1 MDQSLLNLSCTGFL
15 DVLGSKSPVPG
26 GGGVSALVGALA
38 ASLGHMVCE
47 YTVGKKR
54 YAEYE
59 DEVRAVMASLSRLTH
74 ELQAL
79 VDEDARAYSLVSA
92 AYALQKDD
100 PARAGAIEHALQEAA
115 VPPLRTMAACSR
127 VLDALEVL
135 SLKGSVLL
143 QADVYCGCELAM
155 SALRCARINVL
166 VNTSSMTAGMRASD
180 LEEQSAELVERAE
193 TVSERV
199 LTRALVIIK
208 KEA

>member
-1 MDQSLLNLSCTGFL
+1 MGQSLLNLSCTGFL
-15 DVLGSKSPVPG
+15 DALGSKSPVPG

-47 YTVGKKR
+47 YTIGKKR
-54 YAEYE
+54 YAEHE
-59 DEVRAVMASLSRLTH
+59 DDVRTAMASLSRLVH
-74 ELQAL
+74 ELQVL

-92 AYALQKDD
+92 AYALRKDD
-100 PARAGAIEHALQEAA
+100 PARVGAIEHALQEAA
-115 VPPLRTMAACSR
+115 IPPLRTMVACSR

-155 SALRCARINVL
+155 SALRCARVNVL
-166 VNTSSMTAGMRASD
+166 VNTSSMSVGSRASE
-180 LEEQSAELVERAE
+180 LEEQSAELVKRAE
-193 TVSERV
+193 SVSERV
-199 LTRALVIIK
+199 LARVLKIIK

>member
-1 MDQSLLNLSCTGFL
+1 MDRSLLNLSCTGFL
-15 DVLGSKSPVPG
+15 DALGSKSPVPG

-47 YTVGKKR
+47 YTIGKKR
-54 YAEYE
+54 YAEHE
-59 DEVRAVMASLSRLTH
+59 DDVRAAMASLSR
-74 ELQAL
+74 L

-92 AYALQKDD
+92 AYALHKND
-100 PARAGAIEHALQEAA
+100 PARVGAIEHSLQEAA
-115 VPPLRTMAACSR
+115 VPPLRTMVACSR

-135 SLKGSVLL
+135 SLRGSVLL

-155 SALRCARINVL
+155 SALRCARVNVL
-166 VNTSSMTAGMRASD
+166 VNTSSMSVGSRASE

-193 TVSERV
+193 SVSERV
-199 LTRALVIIK
+199 LARVLRILK

>member
-15 DVLGSKSPVPG
+15 DALGSKSPVPG

-38 ASLGHMVCE
+38 ASFGHMVCE
-47 YTVGKKR
+47 YTIGKKR
-54 YAEYE
+54 YSEHE
-59 DEVRAVMASLSRLTH
+59 VDVRAAMASLSRLTH

-92 AYALQKDD
+92 AYAMRKDD
-100 PARAGAIEHALQEAA
+100 PARAGAIEHALKEAA
-115 VPPLRTMAACSR
+115 VPPLRTMVACSR

-155 SALRCARINVL
+155 SALRCARVNVL

-199 LTRALVIIK
+199 LARVLKIIK

>member
-1 MDQSLLNLSCTGFL
+1 MDRSLLDLSGTEFL
-15 DVLGSKSPVPG
+15 DALGSKSPVPG

-54 YAEYE
+54 YAKHE
-59 DEVRAVMASLSRLTH
+59 DDVKAAMASLSRLDH
-74 ELQAL
+74 ELQVL

-92 AYALQKDD
+92 AYALRKDD
-100 PARAGAIEHALQEAA
+100 PARADSVERAIQQAA
-115 VPPLRTMAACSR
+115 IPPLRTMVACSR

-155 SALRCARINVL
+155 SALRCARVNVL
-166 VNTSSMTAGMRASD
+166 VNTSSMTVGLRAAE
-180 LEEQSAELVERAE
+180 LEKQSAELAVRAE
-193 TVSERV
+193 AVSERV
-199 LTRALVIIK
+199 LARVLKTIK

>member
-1 MDQSLLNLSCTGFL
+1 MDQSFLNLSCTGFL
-15 DVLGSKSPVPG
+15 DALGSKSPVPG

-54 YAEYE
+54 YAEHE
-59 DEVRAVMASLSRLTH
+59 DEVRAVMVSLSRLTH

-155 SALRCARINVL
+155 SALRCARVNVL

-180 LEEQSAELVERAE
+180 LEEQSAVLVERAE

-199 LTRALVIIK
+199 LNRALIIIK

>member
-1 MDQSLLNLSCTGFL
+1 MDRSLLDLSGTEFL
-15 DVLGSKSPVPG
+15 DALGSKSPVPG

-54 YAEYE
+54 YAKHE
-59 DEVRAVMASLSRLTH
+59 DEVKAAMGSLSRLDH
-74 ELQAL
+74 ELQVL

-92 AYALQKDD
+92 AYALCKDD
-100 PARAGAIEHALQEAA
+100 PARADSVERALQQAA
-115 VPPLRTMAACSR
+115 IPPLRTMVACSR

-155 SALRCARINVL
+155 SALRCARVNVL
-166 VNTSSMTAGMRASD
+166 VNTSSMKVGLRATE
-180 LEEQSAELVERAE
+180 LEKQSAELAVRAE
-193 TVSERV
+193 AVSERV
-199 LTRALVIIK
+199 FARVLKTIK